1 MSAMSRSRP
10 DPGWSGLVRPVR
22 VLVWLLIALV
32 LVLIYH
38 FAEYIVARV
47 FDIVLLFVFAGVVV
61 LLLNP
66 LVDALVALPL
76 FRGRRA
82 PAVLLLVALLL
93 AALAALAALF
103 IPELVAQASAFGN
116 QMPDL
121 VQRAQDAINGVQG
134 DIDRTGL
141 GIRLVIPRG
150 LDSVTGTVV
159 GSAVQ
164 VFSGAV
170 SAAIDVLLVIVIS
183 IYLLVQGRELVAAAR
198 RLFPDREEFFDFTV
212 LAIGST
218 TAAYVRGQ
226 FAISLLL
233 GLYTGVVMSLIGV
246 HYAVVLGVLAF
257 FLEFLPLIGAPV
269 AMGLSVLVALFQGPV
284 PAILAAVAG
293 LGGHSIEAYVVG
305 PRVRGAATRLH
316 PLAAMAALLVGA
328 QLGGVLGALFAVPL
342 AGVVNVFLGALYRS
356 RRGDETAFAVVE
368 GGPDQLPRLGDEIS
382 QAADT
387 V

>member
-1 MSAMSRSRP
+1 
-10 DPGWSGLVRPVR
+10 
-22 VLVWLLIALV
+22 
-32 LVLIYH
+32 
-38 FAEYIVARV
+38 
-47 FDIVLLFVFAGVVV
+47 
-61 LLLNP
+61 
-66 LVDALVALPL
+66 
-76 FRGRRA
+76 
-82 PAVLLLVALLL
+82 
-93 AALAALAALF
+93 
-103 IPELVAQASAFGN
+103 
-116 QMPDL
+116 
-121 VQRAQDAINGVQG
+121 
-134 DIDRTGL
+134 
-141 GIRLVIPRG
+141 
-150 LDSVTGTVV
+150 
-159 GSAVQ
+159 VQ